1 MPSIKDSRPRFDYTG
16 TRDNSNWLAV
26 PAALDYLEELGLEAM
41 RTHNDALAEA
51 ACELLVARWGTEA
64 AAGPALSRGDGLS
77 AAAQQP
83 RRRKRDGKTSRRSP
97 GSRAESGQVR
107 A

>member
-1 MPSIKDSRPRFDYTG
+1 MPSIKDSRPRFDDTG

-51 ACELLVARWGTEA
+51 ACELMVGRWGTEA
-64 AAGPALSRGDGLS
+64 AAGPRFRAAMASVRLPDSDGAGTRRQDALPI
-77 AAAQQP
+77 AWF
-83 RRRKRDGKTSRRSP
+83 
-97 GSRAESGQVR
+97 
-107 A
+107 